1 MTSTILLLLL
11 IISSVSI
18 LMIGTRLRPDLL
30 ALLTLVALGLTRLV
44 TPEEDLAGF
53 SGTAVITILAIFIIS
68 EGLRQTGVTMV
79 LGRFMMRLSGGGEV
93 QSILVTML
101 SAATL
106 SLFMNNIAA
115 AGVLLPAVISLSR
128 QSRVSPSRLLMPMAF
143 GTVLGGMATLLTTAN
158 IIVSGSL
165 RERGLAPFGL
175 LDFLPVGVPVVL
187 AGTAYMVLAGRR
199 LLPERYPPGQEA
211 RAVRLRAELESLYG
225 IQTSLCE
232 LKVNPGSGMAGL
244 SLQEGR
250 WASRLG
256 LHVVGLA
263 RQGRLQVAPSPEVTV
278 HEGDVVLAQGQP
290 SVELLNQNGLQLLT
304 EPAIPMAVTNE
315 ETVLGEVVLSPHAG
329 IFGKSLSQLRFRE
342 RFGLNVLAL
351 WRQGSPIRSNLSEL
365 PLRAGDTL
373 LVQGTASKLSLLR
386 EGRDF
391 ILLEEDPDAVMRP
404 GKAYLAAGI
413 GLVTLGIAA
422 LGWMPVAVTTL
433 AGASLML
440 VTGCLTMDEGYR
452 AVDWKSMFLIAGMWP
467 LGTAI
472 STTGLATLVANRLVS
487 FASGSGPL
495 VIAGLML
502 VGATLLNQII
512 AGQAAVPIM
521 LAPIGLAIAQASGV
535 DPRGMAMAV
544 ALGCSLAF
552 PTPLGHPV
560 NTLVM
565 GSGGYSYRDYLRVG
579 GPLTLLT
586 AGVILIGLHLFW
598 HL

>member
-1 MTSTILLLLL
+1 M
-11 IISSVSI
+11 
-18 LMIGTRLRPDLL
+18 
-30 ALLTLVALGLTRLV
+30 LT
-44 TPEEDLAGF
+44 
-53 SGTAVITILAIFIIS
+53 
-68 EGLRQTGVTMV
+68 
-79 LGRFMMRLSGGGEV
+79 
-93 QSILVTML
+93 
-101 SAATL
+101 AATL

-225 IQTSLCE
+225 IKTSLCE

-391 ILLEEDPDAVMRP
+391 ILLAEDPDAVMRP

-502 VGATLLNQII
+502 LGATILNQII

-586 AGVILIGLHLFW
+586 AGVVLIGLHLFW

>member
-18 LMIGTRLRPDLL
+18 LMIATRLRPDLL

-101 SAATL
+101 TAATL

-128 QSRVSPSRLLMPMAF
+128 QSRISPSRLLMPMAF

-225 IQTSLCE
+225 IKTSLCE

-391 ILLEEDPDAVMRP
+391 ILLAEDPDAVMRP

-502 VGATLLNQII
+502 LGATILNQII

-586 AGVILIGLHLFW
+586 AGVVLIGLHLFW

>member
-1 MTSTILLLLL
+1 MTPAILLLLL
-11 IISSVSI
+11 IISLVSI
-18 LMIGTRLRPDLL
+18 LMIATRVRPDLL

-44 TPEEDLAGF
+44 TPDEALAGF
-53 SGTAVITILAIFIIS
+53 SGTAVITILAIFVIS
-68 EGLRQTGVTMV
+68 EGLRQTGVTLAM
-79 LGRFMMRLSGGGEV
+79 GRFMMRLSGGGEV
-93 QSILVTML
+93 ASILVTML
-101 SAATL
+101 TAATL

-115 AGVLLPAVISLSR
+115 AGVLLPAVISLSK
-128 QSRVSPSRLLMPMAF
+128 QTRVSPSRLLMPMAF

-158 IIVSGSL
+158 IIVSGTL
-165 RERGLAPFGL
+165 REQGLAPFGL
-175 LDFLPVGVPVVL
+175 LDFLPVGLPVVL
-187 AGTAYMVLAGRR
+187 AGTLYMVLVGRR
-199 LLPERYPPGQEA
+199 WLPERYPPGQEA
-211 RAVRLRAELESLYG
+211 RAVRLRAELEALYG
-225 IQTSLCE
+225 IKTSLCE
-232 LKVNPGSGMAGL
+232 LQVNPGSGLAGL

-256 LHVVGLA
+256 LYVVGLA
-263 RQGRLQVAPSPEVTV
+263 RDGHLQVAPSPEAIVQ
-278 HEGDVVLAQGQP
+278 EGDVVLAQGRP
-290 SVELLNQNGLQLLT
+290 SAKLLNENGLRLLT
-304 EPAIPMAVTNE
+304 EPAIPLAVTDN

-329 IFGKSLSQLRFRE
+329 IFGKTLSQLRYRE

-351 WRQGSPIRSNLSEL
+351 WRGGRPIRSALSDL

-386 EGRDF
+386 DDRDF
-391 ILLEEDPDAVMRP
+391 LLLDEDPEAVMRP
-404 GKAYLAAGI
+404 RKAYLAAAI

-422 LGWMPVAVTTL
+422 LGWMPLAVITL

-440 VTGCLTMDEGYR
+440 LTGCLSMDEGYR
-452 AVDWKSMFLIAGMWP
+452 AVDWKSIFLIAGMWP

-472 STTGLATLVANRLVS
+472 STTGLATLIASRL
-487 FASGSGPL
+487 ATLTSGSGPL
-495 VIAGLML
+495 VIAGLL
-502 VGATLLNQII
+502 LLGATILNQII

-521 LAPIGLAIAQASGV
+521 LAPIGLAVAQASGA

-552 PTPLGHPV
+552 PTPIGHPV

-565 GSGGYSYRDYLRVG
+565 GSGGYSYRDYLKVG

-586 AGVILIGLHLFW
+586 AGVVLIGLHVFW

>member
-18 LMIGTRLRPDLL
+18 LMIATRLRPDLL

-101 SAATL
+101 TAATL

-225 IQTSLCE
+225 IKTSLCE

-391 ILLEEDPDAVMRP
+391 ILLAEDPDAVMRP

-502 VGATLLNQII
+502 LGATILNQII

-586 AGVILIGLHLFW
+586 AGVVLIGLHLFW

>member
-18 LMIGTRLRPDLL
+18 LMIATRLRPDLL

-101 SAATL
+101 TAATL

-225 IQTSLCE
+225 IKSSLCE

-391 ILLEEDPDAVMRP
+391 ILLAEDPDAVMRP

-502 VGATLLNQII
+502 LGATILNQII

-586 AGVILIGLHLFW
+586 AGVVLIGLHLFW

>member
-11 IISSVSI
+11 LIFSVSI

-44 TPEEDLAGF
+44 TPEQDLAGF

-79 LGRFMMRLSGGGEV
+79 MGRFMMRLSGGGEV

-101 SAATL
+101 TAATL

-128 QSRVSPSRLLMPMAF
+128 QSRISPSRLLMPMAF

-187 AGTAYMVLAGRR
+187 AGTAYMVLVGRR

-211 RAVRLRAELESLYG
+211 RSVRLRAELESLYG
-225 IQTSLCE
+225 IKTSLCE

-263 RQGRLQVAPSPEVTV
+263 REGRLQVAPSREVTV

-290 SVELLNQNGLQLLT
+290 SAELLNQNGLQLLT
-304 EPAIPMAVTNE
+304 EPAIPLAVTDE

-351 WRQGSPIRSNLSEL
+351 WRQGSPIRSNLSDL

-391 ILLEEDPDAVMRP
+391 LLLEEDPDAVMRP

-502 VGATLLNQII
+502 LGATILNQII

-552 PTPLGHPV
+552 PTPVGHPV

-586 AGVILIGLHLFW
+586 AGVVLIGLHLFW

>member
-11 IISSVSI
+11 LIFSVSI

-44 TPEEDLAGF
+44 TPEQDLAGF

-79 LGRFMMRLSGGGEV
+79 MGRFMMRLSGGGEV

-101 SAATL
+101 TAATL

-128 QSRVSPSRLLMPMAF
+128 QSRISPSRLLMPMAF

-187 AGTAYMVLAGRR
+187 AGTAYMVLVGRR

-211 RAVRLRAELESLYG
+211 RSVRLRAELESLYG
-225 IQTSLCE
+225 IKTSLCE

-263 RQGRLQVAPSPEVTV
+263 REGRLQVAPSREVTV

-290 SVELLNQNGLQLLT
+290 SAELLNQNGLQLLT
-304 EPAIPMAVTNE
+304 EPAIPLAVTDE

-351 WRQGSPIRSNLSEL
+351 WRQGSPIRSNLSDL

-391 ILLEEDPDAVMRP
+391 LLLEEDPDAVMRP

-472 STTGLATLVANRLVS
+472 STTGLATLVAHRLVS

-502 VGATLLNQII
+502 LGATILNQII

-552 PTPLGHPV
+552 PTPVGHPV

-586 AGVILIGLHLFW
+586 AGVVLIGLHLFW

>member
-11 IISSVSI
+11 LIFSVSI

-44 TPEEDLAGF
+44 TPEQDLAGF

-79 LGRFMMRLSGGGEV
+79 MGRFMMRLSGGGEV

-101 SAATL
+101 TAATL

-128 QSRVSPSRLLMPMAF
+128 QSRISPSRLLMPMAF

-187 AGTAYMVLAGRR
+187 AGTAYMVLVGRR

-211 RAVRLRAELESLYG
+211 RSVRLRAELESLYG
-225 IQTSLCE
+225 IKTSLCE

-263 RQGRLQVAPSPEVTV
+263 REGRLQVAPSREVTV

-290 SVELLNQNGLQLLT
+290 SAEILNQNGLQLLT
-304 EPAIPMAVTNE
+304 EPAIPLAVTDE

-351 WRQGSPIRSNLSEL
+351 WRQGSPIRSNLSDL

-391 ILLEEDPDAVMRP
+391 LLLEEDPDAVMRP

-502 VGATLLNQII
+502 LGATILNQII

-552 PTPLGHPV
+552 PTPVGHPV

-586 AGVILIGLHLFW
+586 AGVVLIGLHLFW